1 MDAEAEYGISIN
13 QYNMWLKTDK
23 YNSPKERERL
33 GELLHDTAELY
44 KYMMEYVY
52 GYGIKP
58 LTPENKRELDGYR
71 HQMENI
77 VRALDGYEWV
87 DVEYKMNKEYPL
99 FFI

>member
-1 MDAEAEYGISIN
+1 MDAEAEYGIGIN

-23 YNSPKERERL
+23 YDSPKERERL

-44 KYMMEYVY
+44 KYMAEYVY
-52 GYGIKP
+52 GYGIKS

-77 VRALDGYEWV
+77 ARALAGYEWV